1 MKIHNFSSGT
11 EGDLA
16 RASATVTWEDCDRP
30 QREIYIETNARF
42 ASDLNGNPNAF
53 LLGAIMPAMRH
64 GEHRVLVEGAVCP
77 QLRNGLVTAMQ
88 ILRGWY
94 GEAKHRPVMIEAT
107 QGFEPPLPRSPQRAA
122 SFLSG
127 GVDGLTTLRS
137 NRLDFPL
144 DHPASIQD
152 CFLVHGIDIGGY
164 EALDR
169 KKENFELAVAS
180 LSELARSAKVTLI
193 PVYMNLRY
201 LDDSDQLFSMESHGA
216 VLAAIAHAFS
226 RRVTIALIASTSNI
240 LELTPWGS
248 HPLLDP
254 NYSSAEVCIQHD
266 GARLTRLEKVGL
278 IADWD
283 AVLQTLRSCYN
294 PFRPDDVLNCA
305 KCEKCIRTMTELLV
319 FGKLKQCRS
328 FPLEDIS
335 PDFLRTLKAVPQGG
349 PPVQPEL
356 LLRFSPL
363 RLHFADLEHNNW
375 RGLIDPLR
383 KIGRRDLAEVIEV
396 KLSEYEKYQ
405 AWMKWKGVARRL
417 DHKYLGGVFSKLN
430 LLIKGK
436 CGNGVIINR
445 SSIASIAKRDR
456 QWKY

>member
-144 DHPASIQD
+144 DPPASIQD

-319 FGKLKQCRS
+319 FGKLKQCRT
-328 FPLEDIS
+328 FPLDDIS
-335 PDFLRTLKAVPQGG
+335 PDLLRTLEAVPQGG

-356 LLRFSPL
+356 LLRFPPL
-363 RLHFADLEHNNW
+363 RLLFADLDHNNW
-375 RGLIDPLR
+375 RELIDPLR

-417 DHKYLGGVFSKLN
+417 DHKYLGGVLSKLN
-430 LLIKGK
+430 RLS
-436 CGNGVIINR
+436 R
-445 SSIASIAKRDR
+445 ASNDCKTR
-456 QWKY
+456 QNQD